1 MTQSEMHNGN
11 AIEYWYELH
20 KRQSDWAFR
29 AYGRLIQT
37 LSEDVQEKLSLKDEA
52 AQPYV
57 VIFGKTQVGK
67 TTLLLDLMGIAPEQM
82 PIISEVMRGGREQ
95 GKSATATAMEYR
107 ASMGEYWGLTI
118 PGESAP
124 GLLDSDQK
132 MKRALGQIR
141 EEMESGQL
149 VAETPCVVHI
159 PKRFFDTAH
168 SSATNVRILD
178 LPGDN
183 PANEQ
188 EQQHVNQMAK
198 TYLPFADLI
207 LLVGRGD
214 DLGFLKP
221 EVITLPAIEDWQ
233 AMPHRFRIVTTY
245 SYTAQSVKDILRN
258 DDAADESVLRRRLI
272 QEIERFGVLNEAARN
287 EALYFPLEF
296 GNSWTS
302 VQATEP
308 ALHQRMSPIITRLRA
323 ELLNQITKATTPMGR
338 LRSTLNTHHSVKYIQ
353 KKKTEVIEIQIQ
365 RLARKGTE
373 IAQELATWDKS
384 VEKADAKLSKIKAV
398 LVSQDLRAN
407 QLLIKRAA
415 SRPIYTTALKF
426 PPVLRGPKDDVATLK
441 KLVADYYE
449 VLPTLQLEISSPNDS
464 PTLLANSSDGV
475 LSPSVSDA
483 FGVRRLSSALLAFAR
498 RTDSPVSRPYWVQIR
513 KSVGVA
519 ESRFVRD
526 LLDDEFSSI
535 RIKLSGYWLDTYW
548 SSDNYREDL
557 RLVHDAGKAAQET
570 LAAYWMNAWL
580 SALENVHGGY
590 LKDQRAAQ
598 NDLTVKK
605 DEREKSRQQQIR
617 VETEQRTLH
626 AELEHVQQRSAED
639 LERCERFEHLL
650 NEEYLSELSERMATV
665 HDATNDDC
673 DVLLQLLSCV
683 ELTHQRE
690 ELMQMNKQSTI

>member
-1 MTQSEMHNGN
+1 MNSVHFQLGCNRSSPVTKPDMHSDNV
-11 AIEYWYELH
+11 IEYWHELH

-82 PIISEVMRGGREQ
+82 AIISEVMRGGREQ

-107 ASMGEYWGLTI
+107 ASMSECWGLTI

-124 GLLDSDQK
+124 HFLDSDQA
-132 MKRALGQIR
+132 MQHALGQIR

-149 VAETPCVVHI
+149 IAETPCVVHI
-159 PKRFFDTAH
+159 PKRFFGMSNA
-168 SSATNVRILD
+168 SAPNVRILD

-188 EQQHVNQMAK
+188 EQKHVNQMAK

-221 EVITLPAIEDWQ
+221 EVITLPGIEDWQ

-258 DDAADESVLRRRLI
+258 NEAADEAVLRRRLI
-272 QEIERFGVLNEAARN
+272 QEIERFGVLNEAART

-296 GNSWTS
+296 GNSWTG

-308 ALHQRMSPIITRLRA
+308 ELHQRMSPIITRLRA
-323 ELLNQITKATTPMGR
+323 QLLDQIYRATTPMGR

-353 KKKTEVIEIQIQ
+353 KKKTEVIDTRIQK
-365 RLARKGTE
+365 LGSKDTE
-373 IAQELATWDKS
+373 IAGELATWDKS
-384 VEKADAKLSKIKAV
+384 VEQAAVKLSKIKAV
-398 LVSQDLRAN
+398 LASQDLRAN
-407 QLLIKRAA
+407 QLLLKRAA
-415 SRPIYTTALKF
+415 NSPIYTTALTF
-426 PPVLRGPKDDVATLK
+426 PPVPKGPKDVVATLQ
-441 KLVADYYE
+441 KLVGDYYAI
-449 VLPTLQLEISSPNDS
+449 LPTLQLEISSLINP
-464 PTLLANSSDGV
+464 
-475 LSPSVSDA
+475 
-483 FGVRRLSSALLAFAR
+483 
-498 RTDSPVSRPYWVQIR
+498 PVSRPYWVKVR

-526 LLDDEFSSI
+526 LLDEEFSSI
-535 RIKLSGYWLDTYW
+535 RSTLSGYWMDYF
-548 SSDNYREDL
+548 SSDNYQKDL
-557 RLVHDAGKAAQET
+557 RLVHDAGKAAQKT
-570 LAAYWMNAWL
+570 LAAHRMKAWL
-580 SALENVHGGY
+580 SALRKVHGDY
-590 LKDQRAAQ
+590 LTDQRAIQ
-598 NDLTVKK
+598 NDLAVKTE
-605 DEREKSRQQQIR
+605 ERDKSRRQKIR
-617 VETEQRTLH
+617 FEAEQRTLH
-626 AELEHVQQRSAED
+626 AERECLEQRSAED
-639 LERCERFEHLL
+639 LERCKRFEYLL
-650 NEEYLSELSERMATV
+650 DEEYLSELSDRMATV
-665 HDATNDDC
+665 YNATNDDC

-690 ELMQMNKQSTI
+690 ELMQLNKQSTR

>member
-1 MTQSEMHNGN
+1 MTPSEMHNGN

-67 TTLLLDLMGIAPEQM
+67 TTLLLDLMGIAAEQM

-95 GKSATATAMEYR
+95 GKSATATTMEYR
-107 ASMGEYWGLTI
+107 ASLGEYWGLTI

-124 GLLDSDQK
+124 RLLDSDQE
-132 MKRALGQIR
+132 MKRALGQLR
-141 EEMESGQL
+141 EVMESGQL

-159 PKRFFDTAH
+159 PKRFFDTTH
-168 SSATNVRILD
+168 SRATNVRILD

-188 EQQHVNQMAK
+188 EQKHVNQMAK

-221 EVITLPAIEDWQ
+221 EVITLPGIEDWQ

-258 DDAADESVLRRRLI
+258 DDAADESILRRRLI
-272 QEIERFGVLNEAARN
+272 QEIERFGALNVAARD

-296 GNSWTS
+296 GNSWTG

-308 ALHQRMSPIITRLRA
+308 ELHQKMSPIIARLRA

-353 KKKTEVIEIQIQ
+353 KKKTEVIETQI
-365 RLARKGTE
+365 
-373 IAQELATWDKS
+373 QELASKGIKIAHELAIWDKS
-384 VEKADAKLSKIKAV
+384 VEQAGAKLSKIEAV
-398 LVSQDLRAN
+398 LASQDHRAN
-407 QLLIKRAA
+407 QLLIKKAA
-415 SRPIYTTALKF
+415 SRPIYTSALKF
-426 PPVLRGPKDDVATLK
+426 PPEPRGPADNVATLK
-441 KLVADYYE
+441 KLVGDYYE
-449 VLPTLQLEISSPNDS
+449 ILPTLQLEISSPNG
-464 PTLLANSSDGV
+464 SD
-475 LSPSVSDA
+475 
-483 FGVRRLSSALLAFAR
+483 
-498 RTDSPVSRPYWVQIR
+498 VSRPYWVQIR
-513 KSVGVA
+513 KRLGVTK
-519 ESRFVRD
+519 SNFVRD

-535 RIKLSGYWLDTYW
+535 RHTLSDYWMDTYF
-548 SSDNYREDL
+548 SSNNYQKDS
-557 RLVHDAGKAAQET
+557 RLVHEAGKAAQEA
-570 LAAYWMNAWL
+570 LAAHWMNAWL
-580 SALENVHGGY
+580 SALGIVHDGY
-590 LKDQRAAQ
+590 LKDQRAIQ
-598 NDLTVKK
+598 NELAVQT
-605 DEREKSRQQQIR
+605 DERDKSRQKQIR
-617 VETEQRTLH
+617 TEEELCTLH
-626 AELEHVQQRSAED
+626 LELEHVQQRAAED
-639 LERCERFEHLL
+639 LARCERFEHLL
-650 NEEYLSELSERMATV
+650 DEEYLSELSERMATAQ
-665 HDATNDDC
+665 DTTNNDC
-673 DVLLQLLSCV
+673 DALMQLLSCV
-683 ELTHQRE
+683 ELTHHRQ
-690 ELMQMNKQSTI
+690 ELMQLNKQSTF